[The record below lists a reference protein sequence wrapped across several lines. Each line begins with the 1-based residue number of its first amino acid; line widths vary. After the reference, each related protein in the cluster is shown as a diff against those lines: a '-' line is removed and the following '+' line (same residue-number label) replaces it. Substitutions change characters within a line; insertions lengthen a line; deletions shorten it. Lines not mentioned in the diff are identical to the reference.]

1 MSQLRFQ
8 GPAGNDLAGH
18 LDLPVGEPSA
28 VALFAHCF
36 TCGKDLKATA
46 RISRALARRG
56 IATLRFDFTGLGE
69 SGGDHAASTFAAN
82 VEDLVAAADFLR
94 RELMA
99 PALLVG
105 HSLGGA
111 AVLAAAH
118 RVPESVAVVT
128 IGAPASTDHLRELL
142 VRRAPQLAAGAE
154 TVEVDLG
161 GRAVRVGRALL
172 DDLASTRLDE
182 RIAELGRA
190 LLVMHS
196 PVDLVVGIDHAR
208 RIFEAARH
216 PKSFVALPE
225 ADHLLLRD
233 PADSEY
239 VAAVLCAWSSRF
251 VPSVPEEDREGRE
264 LAPTEVRVHGH
275 RGLAQHV
282 HAGRHHLIAD
292 EPEAQGGTDLGPTP
306 YAYLLAGLGA
316 CTAMTLRLYAQRK
329 GWELGEVDV
338 VLRHQRAHAA
348 DAAAAGV
355 ERLER
360 ISKEVTFGGELD
372 DEQRARLLEI
382 ADRCPVHRTLT
393 GELEIVSGLGS
404 GQA

>member
-1 MSQLRFQ
+1 MSDLRFPS
-8 GPAGNDLAGH
+8 PAGHELAGR
-18 LDLPVGEPSA
+18 LELPVGEPRA

-36 TCGKDLKATA
+36 TCGKDLKATT

-69 SGGDHAASTFAAN
+69 SEGDHAGTTFAAN
-82 VEDLVAAADFLR
+82 VDDVVAAADFLR
-94 RELMA
+94 REVMA

-118 RVPESVAVVT
+118 RIAESTAVAT
-128 IGAPASTDHLRELL
+128 IGAPSSTDHLRELL
-142 VRRAPQLAAGAE
+142 VRRAPGLAAGADA
-154 TVEVDLG
+154 VEVDLG
-161 GRAVRVGRALL
+161 GRPVRVGQALL
-172 DDLASTRLDE
+172 DDLASTRLEE
-182 RIAELGRA
+182 RIAGLGRA

-196 PVDLVVGIDHAR
+196 PVDGTVGIDHAR

-233 PADSEY
+233 PADAEY
-239 VAAVLCAWSSRF
+239 AAAVLCAWASRF
-251 VPSVPEEDREGRE
+251 VPALPEEDAEGRE
-264 LAPTEVRVHGH
+264 LQPTEVRVHGH

-282 HAGRHHLIAD
+282 HAGRHHLVAD

-306 YAYLLAGLGA
+306 YGYLLAALGA
-316 CTAMTLRLYAQRK
+316 CTAMTLRLYAQHK

-338 VLRHQRAHAA
+338 VLRHERAHAT
-348 DAAAAGV
+348 DAATGDG
-355 ERLER
+355 RLER
-360 ISKEVTFGGELD
+360 IHKVLSFGGELSG
-372 DEQRARLLEI
+372 EQRARLVEI

-393 GELEIVSGLGS
+393 GPLEIASAEAGG
-404 GQA
+404 

>member
-338 VLRHQRAHAA
+338 VLRHERAHAA

-404 GQA
+404 GEA